1 MNWIAKL
8 MESEMNFA
16 QEVEVFYEIKLPQE
30 IDLIIQKFL
39 MQKLNTVLK
48 VLQGRK
54 PKNIGPSWQRNTS
67 FIHLS

>member
-48 VLQGRK
+48 VLQRRK
-54 PKNIGPSWQRNTS
+54 PKNIGPSWQRNTP